1 VQGAFQ
7 VLIRLQYLRTLLQ
20 AWRRVPACH
29 ERGRTEELLQGL
41 RGLHA
46 ATRAVGLA
54 AYGQMC
60 QRATES
66 LGLLHAGR
74 GVPPHVLGR
83 LTEWLAASERH
94 VRHPQDQGACQQL
107 QLHAER
113 MAAEARG
120 ALR

>member
-1 VQGAFQ
+1 M
-7 VLIRLQYLRTLLQ
+7 LIRLQYLRTLLQ
-20 AWRRVPACH
+20 AWRRAPACN
-29 ERGRTEELLQGL
+29 EPGRTEEVLQGL

-46 ATRAVGLA
+46 AARAVGLA

-66 LGLLHAGR
+66 LGPLHAGR
-74 GVPPHVLGR
+74 GLPAHVIGR
-83 LTEWLAASERH
+83 LIEWLAASERH
-94 VRHPQDQGACQQL
+94 VRHPEDRGACLQL
-107 QLHAER
+107 QAYAER